1 MSHPLTPAVDP
12 SDQKVLAY
20 VSDCS
25 TADYEQAIDAA
36 HAAFMSYKRLT
47 PLARGKLLRN
57 WAQGVRESTQD
68 LAAICT
74 LELGKPFTESVKSL
88 TYAANCLDWFA
99 NLAEQ
104 GCGGETIPNSGN
116 GGQNRIWTIRQPV
129 GVVCAITPW
138 NSPYSGVLKKIA
150 PALAVGCTVVH
161 KPAPETPLCAIALN
175 SAATVGSL
183 FCSHPLVRHVTFTG
197 STVVGRYL
205 GERCG
210 ANLKKITMELGGN
223 APFLVF
229 KDADLNL
236 AVKELLDCKFNS
248 AGQVCISANR
258 VLVAKEVEKDFT
270 EKLLVAI
277 RDKVRLGSPWKED
290 TTLGPLYA
298 KAGASKI
305 RLLLG
310 DALVNG
316 ATLLTPDTYQEGSTY
331 YPPSVLSGVN
341 STMRVSH
348 DEIFG
353 PLVAISTFDTEEEAI
368 SLANAVGTGLAGY
381 VFTGN
386 ISCLL
391 RVAEALQA
399 GMVGAQT
406 GSISAIEQPFGGV
419 MDSGLGR
426 EGSIHALEEYTNI
439 KAITLAL

>member
-1 MSHPLTPAVDP
+1 M
-12 SDQKVLAY
+12 
-20 VSDCS
+20 
-25 TADYEQAIDAA
+25 
-36 HAAFMSYKRLT
+36 
-47 PLARGKLLRN
+47 
-57 WAQGVRESTQD
+57 
-68 LAAICT
+68 
-74 LELGKPFTESVKSL
+74 
-88 TYAANCLDWFA
+88 
-99 NLAEQ
+99 
-104 GCGGETIPNSGN
+104 
-116 GGQNRIWTIRQPV
+116 
-129 GVVCAITPW
+129 
-138 NSPYSGVLKKIA
+138 
-150 PALAVGCTVVH
+150 
-161 KPAPETPLCAIALN
+161 
-175 SAATVGSL
+175 
-183 FCSHPLVRHVTFTG
+183 
-197 STVVGRYL
+197 
-205 GERCG
+205 
-210 ANLKKITMELGGN
+210 
-223 APFLVF
+223 
-229 KDADLNL
+229 
-236 AVKELLDCKFNS
+236 
-248 AGQVCISANR
+248 
-258 VLVAKEVEKDFT
+258 
-270 EKLLVAI
+270 
-277 RDKVRLGSPWKED
+277 RLGSPWKED

-348 DEIFG
+348 EEIFG